1 MALCTIC
8 SVFCKTEIL
17 FQNHMKKH
25 AEEKI
30 SFVCE
35 ECGKKF
41 AKKSLMTDHKSK
53 VHSKLVYECS
63 QCDSNFKMN
72 SRLKRHISQVH
83 EKNLYTCDDCS
94 K

>member
-1 MALCTIC
+1 
-8 SVFCKTEIL
+8 
-17 FQNHMKKH
+17 MKKH
-25 AEEKI
+25 DEEKI

-41 AKKSLMTDHKSK
+41 AKKELMTNHKSK

-72 SRLKRHISQVH
+72 SHLKRHTGSFISNVIF
-83 EKNLYTCDDCS
+83 KNA
-94 K
+94 